1 MRSSQDRSLRQCA
14 RAVPCPADSYL
25 AASDTMRSM
34 SALLRRPLSF
44 VMTIWLRLPVPF
56 SSADTFRMPLA
67 SRSKVTSIW
76 GTPRG
81 AGGMPDR
88 SNVPSRWQS
97 FVIARSPS
105 KTWMCTPGWLSAYVE
120 KIWLFLVGIV
130 VLRLISDVMTPPAV
144 SMPSVSGVTS
154 SSSRPS
160 VCLLLPPVRMKAC
173 TAAPYA
179 TASSGLM
186 LLFSSLPPK
195 KSDTSCITFG
205 MRVEPPTSTT
215 SCTARLSILASW
227 STRSTGCSVLGRGR
241 RRAPRSGRE

>member
-1 MRSSQDRSLRQCA
+1 MRSRCSLSCA
-14 RAVPCPADSYL
+14 SYL

-130 VLRLISDVMTPPAV
+130 VLRLISDVHDATPPSRCQA
-144 SMPSVSGVTS
+144 SAGSRRAAAGPPSACSC
-154 SSSRPS
+154 RPS
-160 VCLLLPPVRMKAC
+160 
-173 TAAPYA
+173 
-179 TASSGLM
+179 G
-186 LLFSSLPPK
+186 
-195 KSDTSCITFG
+195 
-205 MRVEPPTSTT
+205 
-215 SCTARLSILASW
+215 
-227 STRSTGCSVLGRGR
+227 
-241 RRAPRSGRE
+241 

>member
-1 MRSSQDRSLRQCA
+1 MRSRCSLSC
-14 RAVPCPADSYL
+14 DSYL

-195 KSDTSCITFG
+195 KV
-205 MRVEPPTSTT
+205 RHQ
-215 SCTARLSILASW
+215 LASPLECGW
-227 STRSTGCSVLGRGR
+227 SRRRAPRRARHACPSWRPGAHAPPAAASLGRGR